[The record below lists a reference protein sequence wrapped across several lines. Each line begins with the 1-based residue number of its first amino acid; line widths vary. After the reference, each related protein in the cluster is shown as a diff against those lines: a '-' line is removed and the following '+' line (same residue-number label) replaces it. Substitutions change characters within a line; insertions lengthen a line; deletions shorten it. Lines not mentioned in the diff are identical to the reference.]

1 MPPDGTMDR
10 PITGFSLDE
19 AGDWTATLNC
29 GHRQHVRHKPPFE
42 NRPWVTTP
50 AGRES
55 RMGAM
60 LNCVRCDSLEP
71 PEPADVV
78 GRTPEFTERTLPDA
92 LRANHAT
99 ATGVW
104 GRIVV
109 SEGLVRYRVPALGVD
124 RDLEP
129 GVPGIV
135 VPEVR
140 HSVEPRGAARLHV
153 EFLRARA
160 R

>member
-1 MPPDGTMDR
+1 MDR

-19 AGDWTATLNC
+19 AGDWTATLSC

-42 NRPWVTTP
+42 NRPWVTTE

-60 LNCVRCDSLEP
+60 LNCVRCDRFELP
-71 PEPADVV
+71 DPADVV
-78 GRTPEFTERTLPDA
+78 GRTPEFTERTLPEA
-92 LRANHAT
+92 LRTDHAT
-99 ATGVW
+99 AAGVW
-104 GRIVV
+104 GRIVIAV
-109 SEGLVRYRVPALGVD
+109 GLVRYRVPALGVD
-124 RDLEP
+124 RDLGP

-140 HSVEPRGAARLHV
+140 HALEPRGAVRLHV
-153 EFLRARA
+153 EFLRARDA
-160 R
+160 AAP

>member
-1 MPPDGTMDR
+1 MDR

-19 AGDWTATLNC
+19 AGDWTAALSC

-42 NRPWVTTP
+42 NRPWVTTV

-60 LNCVRCDSLEP
+60 LNCVRCDNFEL
-71 PEPADVV
+71 PEPSDVV
-78 GRTPEFTERTLPDA
+78 GRTPEFTEETLPGP
-92 LRANHAT
+92 LRTNHAT
-99 ATGVW
+99 AAGVW

-109 SEGLVRYRVPALGVD
+109 TEGLVRYRVPSLGVE
-124 RDLEP
+124 RDLTP
-129 GVPGIV
+129 GAPGIV
-135 VPEVR
+135 IPEVR
-140 HSVEPRGAARLHV
+140 HSVEPHGPVRLHI
-153 EFLRARA
+153 EFLRARP

>member
-1 MPPDGTMDR
+1 MDR

-19 AGDWTATLNC
+19 AGDWTATLSC

-42 NRPWVTTP
+42 NRPWVTTV

-60 LNCVRCDSLEP
+60 LNCVRCDNFEL

-78 GRTPEFTERTLPDA
+78 GRTPEFTEQTLPGP
-92 LRANHAT
+92 LRTNHAT
-99 ATGVW
+99 AVGVW

-109 SEGLVRYRVPALGVD
+109 TEGLVRYRVPALGVE
-124 RDLEP
+124 RDLTP
-129 GVPGIV
+129 DAPGIV
-135 VPEVR
+135 IPEVR
-140 HSVEPRGAARLHV
+140 HSVEPLGTTKLHV
-153 EFLRARA
+153 EFLRARP